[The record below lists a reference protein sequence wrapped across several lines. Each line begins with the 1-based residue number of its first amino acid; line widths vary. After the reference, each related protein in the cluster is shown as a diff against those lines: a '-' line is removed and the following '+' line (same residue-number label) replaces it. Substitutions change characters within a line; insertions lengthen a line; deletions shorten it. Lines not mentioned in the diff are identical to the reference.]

1 MSTGL
6 RERKKLKTRA
16 AIRREAMRLFTEK
29 GFQATTVDE
38 IAAAVE
44 IAPSTFFV
52 YFPRKE
58 DVVLQ
63 DDLDPAILQAF
74 NSQPPGLAP
83 ITALHNALL
92 SAVRELPSDE
102 AAWQRQRMELI
113 TNDST
118 LRAAMV
124 TDLVGMLDEVAALMA
139 ERAHRSPGDFKV
151 RTLAGAVLGVF
162 VAAILAVPDD
172 PQRDLMQLVDAGLT
186 HLEAG
191 LPLD

>member
-16 AIRREAMRLFTEK
+16 AIRREAMRLFAEK

-63 DDLDPAILQAF
+63 DDLDPAIIQAF
-74 NSQPPGLAP
+74 NSQPPGLGP
-83 ITALHNALL
+83 IAALHNALRI
-92 SAVRELPSDE
+92 AVGELPPGQE
-102 AAWQRQRMELI
+102 AWQRQRMALI

-118 LRAAMV
+118 LRAAIV
-124 TDLVGMLDEVAALMA
+124 NDLVGMMDEVAAAMA
-139 ERAHRSPGDFKV
+139 ERSHRSPGDFKV

-162 VAAILAVPDD
+162 LAAILAAPDH
-172 PQRDLMQLVDAGLT
+172 PQHSLMELVDAGLT

-191 LPLD
+191 LPLE